1 MLRIPLDLAVAI
13 QSRLAL
19 AYQQSD
25 ELRLPQVS
33 HHFLWLGL
41 TLSPRPLPFSL
52 LALFCSKQARL
63 PLRLFLAVR
72 LSAAALL
79 AATALELV
87 VDAALV
93 VALVV
98 ALDATLVTTLAA
110 TLVGAGIST

>member
-41 TLSPRPLPFSL
+41 TLSPRPLPFSF
-52 LALFCSKQARL
+52 LALFCSKYARL
-63 PLRLFLAVR
+63 PLRLFWQCACLLR
-72 LSAAALL
+72 PYWRQPHWNLSLMLPWLL
-79 AATALELV
+79 LWL
-87 VDAALV
+87 L
-93 VALVV
+93 LWM
-98 ALDATLVTTLAA
+98 LLWLRP
-110 TLVGAGIST
+110 